1 MEGNVYQANTTLL
14 QKRDVPVIN
23 GNRGAGGLKDGEQ
36 RREPLSGLDKLNV
49 VLNPPKPDPQRAL
62 SGGKT
67 RATTREA
74 RAATKIQAAYRG
86 HLVSR
91 KL

>member
-1 MEGNVYQANTTLL
+1 LKGNFSYANITLL

-23 GNRGAGGLKDGEQ
+23 GNRGGLKDGEQ